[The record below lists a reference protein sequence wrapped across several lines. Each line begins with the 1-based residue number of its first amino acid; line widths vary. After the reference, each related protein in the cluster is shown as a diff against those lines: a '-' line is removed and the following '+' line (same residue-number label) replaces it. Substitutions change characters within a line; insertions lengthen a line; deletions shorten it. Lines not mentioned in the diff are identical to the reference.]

1 MSPIS
6 VLVVDD
12 HPLYRRGIRMALS
25 AQPDVVIADEVG
37 TAAEAVDRCRTL
49 EPDVV
54 LLDLNLPD
62 GSGIDAARTI
72 FAECPATRV
81 IALTA
86 YADDAYVLALA
97 DAGAR
102 GYLLKSSTDA
112 EIVGAV
118 REVAAGRSA
127 FTGAATDA
135 LLKRAR
141 GETRDLDDLTERER
155 EVLQHVATGLTNREI
170 GHALGISDRTAQA
183 HLSHI
188 FEKLG
193 VASRTEAVTVGLRRG
208 LIRLAQTDGAGEI

>member
-1 MSPIS
+1 
-6 VLVVDD
+6 
-12 HPLYRRGIRMALS
+12 MALS
-25 AQPDVVIADEVG
+25 GQPDVDIAAEVG
-37 TAAEAVDRCRTL
+37 TAAEAIECCRTL
-49 EPDVV
+49 KPNVV

-72 FAECPATRV
+72 RVECPETRV

-102 GYLLKSSTDA
+102 GYLLKNSTDA

-118 REVAAGRSA
+118 RRVAAGESA
-127 FTGAATDA
+127 FTGAATDV

-141 GETRDLDDLTERER
+141 GETDDLDELTERER
-155 EVLQHVATGLTNREI
+155 EVLQHVASGLTNREV
-170 GHALGISDRTAQA
+170 GHVLGISDRTAQA

-193 VASRTEAVTVGLRRG
+193 VASRTEAVTVGLQRR
-208 LIRLAQTDGAGEI
+208 LIRLAKPDGGAEA